1 MLVYYTNQNNC
12 NNKTPGVLKCIHI
25 ITSITLQNYNLL
37 ITVKITFKTQT
48 LKKVKKKKRT
58 VQRVK
63 IIN

>member
-37 ITVKITFKTQT
+37 ITVKITFKTQ
-48 LKKVKKKKRT
+48 KRN
-58 VQRVK
+58 VPSK
-63 IIN
+63 ES